1 MWELSKSFH
10 FEAAHRLSGTSLGE
24 AAEEIHGHS
33 FRAEIAIRG
42 IPDLDQGM
50 IVDLGAI
57 EQQIAHVRALLD
69 HKYLNDVEALGRP
82 TLENLARFIFDR
94 VRNAGDVSRVTVY
107 RDSRGE
113 ACSYFG
119 EKSEPKY

>member
-10 FEAAHRLSGTSLGE
+10 FEAAHRLSNTSLGA

-33 FRAEIAIRG
+33 FRAEIVIRG
-42 IPDLDQGM
+42 VPDRDKGM
-50 IVDLGAI
+50 IVDFGAVD
-57 EQQIAHVRALLD
+57 QQIAHVRALLD
-69 HKYLNDVEALGRP
+69 HKYLNDVEALGLP
-82 TLENLARFIFDR
+82 TLENLARFIFER
-94 VRNAGDVSRVTVY
+94 VRAAGDVCRVTVY

-119 EKSEPKY
+119 QRP